1 MQDVTLGTI
10 ATALAFI
17 VALWGSI
24 SFLGNKIEEGLKSSF
39 KKELKPLSDKLDT
52 IEGKLRDV
60 DKEQTKN
67 FLVARF
73 NEIGQGQEVDEITR
87 SRIYEQMEHYTN
99 DLHGNSYIHARFD
112 ELKKEGKL

>member
-1 MQDVTLGTI
+1 MEKITLGTI

-17 VALWGSI
+17 VTLWGSM
-24 SFLGNKIEEGLKSSF
+24 SFIAKKIEDGLKASF
-39 KKELKPLSDKLDT
+39 KKELSPLSEKLDT
-52 IEGKLRDV
+52 IESNLRAV

-87 SRIYEQMEHYTN
+87 SRIYEQMEHYQK
-99 DLHGNSYIHARFD
+99 DLDGNSYIHARFE
-112 ELKKEGKL
+112 ELKKENKL